1 VSAPELLIAGLT
13 VAVGACLQGA
23 VGFGLSLLAVPILL
37 LVDPTL
43 VPVPL
48 IIASLTINVGSSYR
62 NRGGIDGAV
71 RWALLGSMPGTVLG
85 AYAIAILPQRPLAIT
100 LGVLVL
106 AAVAVSASGLEVA
119 PTTGSLL
126 AAGAIS
132 GFTGTASSIGGP
144 PLALMYQRAHGSI
157 VRGTLALY
165 FLVGSVLS
173 LVVLAL
179 FGKLGTHELAESAL
193 LAPFIL
199 LGFACS
205 KPAAKVL
212 DRGRTRDAVLI
223 VSSVSAVVLIAN
235 QLLTR

>member
-1 VSAPELLIAGLT
+1 VTTPELLLAGGT
-13 VAVGACLQGA
+13 VAVAACVQGA
-23 VGFGLSLLAVPILL
+23 VGFGLSLLAVPVLL
-37 LVDPTL
+37 LIDPSL

-48 IIASLTINVGSSYR
+48 IVASLTINVGSSYR
-62 NRGGIDGAV
+62 NRGGIDRGV
-71 RWALLGSMPGTVLG
+71 RWALLGSVPGAFLG

-126 AAGAIS
+126 AAGVIS

-157 VRGTLALY
+157 VRGTLAMY

-173 LVVLAL
+173 LTVLGL
-179 FGKLGTHELAESAL
+179 FGKLGGRELAESL
-193 LAPFIL
+193 MLAPFIA
-199 LGFACS
+199 LGFAGS
-205 KPAAKVL
+205 KPAAKLL
-212 DRGRTRDAVLI
+212 DRGRTREAVLI
-223 VSSVSAVVLIAN
+223 VSALSAIVLIAN
-235 QLLTR
+235 ELLAG

>member
-1 VSAPELLIAGLT
+1 VSAPELLIAGGT
-13 VAVGACLQGA
+13 VAVAACVQGA

-48 IIASLTINVGSSYR
+48 IVASLTINLGSSYR

-71 RWALLGSMPGTVLG
+71 RWALLGSVPGAVLG

-100 LGVLVL
+100 LGVLTL

-126 AAGAIS
+126 AAGVIS

-144 PLALMYQRAHGSI
+144 PVALMYQRAHGSI
-157 VRGTLALY
+157 VRGTLAIY
-165 FLVGSVLS
+165 FLVGSMLS
-173 LVVLAL
+173 LAALTL
-179 FGKLGTHELAESAL
+179 FGKLGAHELAESAL

-205 KPAAKVL
+205 RPAANLL
-212 DRGRTRDAVLI
+212 DRGRTREAVLI
-223 VSSVSAVVLIAN
+223 VSAVSAVVLIAN

>member
-1 VSAPELLIAGLT
+1 VSPVELLVAGTT

-37 LVDPTL
+37 LVDPAL

-48 IIASLTINVGSSYR
+48 IVASLTINLGSSYR
-62 NRGGIDGAV
+62 NRGGIDRGV
-71 RWALLGSMPGTVLG
+71 RWALLGSVPGTVLG
-85 AYAIAILPQRPLAIT
+85 AYAIASLPQRTLAIT
-100 LGVLVL
+100 FGVLVL

-119 PTTGSLL
+119 PTARSLL
-126 AAGAIS
+126 AAGVIS

-144 PLALMYQRAHGSI
+144 PIALMYQRAHGSI

-179 FGKLGTHELAESAL
+179 FGKLGPHELAESAL
-193 LAPFIL
+193 LAPFIAA
-199 LGFACS
+199 GFACS
-205 KPAAKVL
+205 GPAAKLL
-212 DRGRTRDAVLI
+212 DRGRTREAVL
-223 VSSVSAVVLIAN
+223 VVSAVSAVALIAN
-235 QLLTR
+235 QLLG